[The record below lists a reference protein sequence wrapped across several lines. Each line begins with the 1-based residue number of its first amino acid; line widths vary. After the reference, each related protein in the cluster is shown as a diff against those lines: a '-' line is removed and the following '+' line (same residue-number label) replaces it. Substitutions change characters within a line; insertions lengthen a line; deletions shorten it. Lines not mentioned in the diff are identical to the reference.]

1 MQDESSQKKLTSRR
15 LERTSTPGIYRR
27 GRSYCVCFRDQT
39 GKQRRRAA
47 RTLAEARALKASLT
61 TDVKR
66 GEFQPASKVTFADY
80 AAEWIE
86 GYTGRTSR
94 GFREVTRS
102 DYRRRLEPAI
112 GHFGRT
118 KLTDISPR
126 VLRAY
131 AESLA
136 ARGLARN
143 TVRLHLAPLKAL
155 LATALDEGLI
165 RTNPAAGL
173 RLMNGGNGHEEQA
186 KALTEEELR
195 RVLEEIP
202 AGWRLVFEFLAH
214 TGLRIGEAIAL
225 RWSDVDLSRRRVTVA
240 RSFHAGRFE
249 PPKSRFGRRVIP
261 LSTRM
266 AQELELLFLTI
277 EDLDQL
283 VFPSSAG
290 TVLDTS
296 NLAARVLKPAARR
309 AGVPWVGFHTFRHTC
324 ATTLFRRG
332 LNPKVVQMWLG
343 HHSPAFTL
351 GTYVHLIPDD
361 LPSADFL
368 DDVTAPGGNIPLLG
382 NRFYE
387 CEAQTA
393 RTRCL

>member
-15 LERTSTPGIYRR
+15 LERTSTPGVYRR
-27 GRSYCVCFRDQT
+27 GGGYCVCFRDSS

-47 RTLAEARALKASLT
+47 RTLAEARTLKATLT
-61 TDVKR
+61 ADVRR
-66 GEFQPASKVTFADY
+66 GEFRPISRVTFAEY
-80 AAEWIE
+80 AAEWIKS
-86 GYTGRTSR
+86 YTGRTSR

-102 DYRRRLEPAI
+102 DYRRRLKPAI
-112 GHFGRT
+112 AFFGRT

-126 VLRAY
+126 DLRGY

-136 ARGLARN
+136 AGGLARN
-143 TVRLHLAPLKAL
+143 TVRLHLAPVKAL
-155 LATALDEGLI
+155 LATALDDELI
-165 RTNPAAGL
+165 RTNPATGL
-173 RLMNGGNGHEEQA
+173 RLMNGTTGQEEQV
-186 KALTEEELR
+186 KALTEDELR
-195 RVLEEIP
+195 RVLDEIP
-202 AGWRLVFEFLAH
+202 AGWHLFFELLAH

-225 RWSDVDLSRRRVTVA
+225 RWSDIDLSRRRVTVS

-261 LSTRM
+261 LSARM

-277 EDLDQL
+277 EDVDGL

-332 LNPKVVQMWLG
+332 LNAKQVQVWLG

-368 DDVTAPGGNIPLLG
+368 DDVTAPEEIVEEEVLETL
-382 NRFYE
+382 
-387 CEAQTA
+387 
-393 RTRCL
+393 